1 MLNLE
6 GKRALIFGVASE
18 SSLAWAISNWLIK
31 AGSTCVLSY
40 QQRFKSRIIQLT
52 KDVEGIEALEVCDVS
67 KEDEVKDLFN
77 RVSGK
82 FDMIVHAIGYS
93 PASALSKPVIF
104 TSEEDY
110 NTTMV
115 VSAYSLQRIARHS
128 LKRLNQNSAIVT
140 LTYLGA
146 TSVVPGYRI
155 MGTAKAA
162 LESLVRELSP
172 ILGDAG
178 HRINAI
184 SAGPVKTLAASGVPG
199 FDDILEYM
207 EKSAPMRKNID
218 QDDVAKTALFLL
230 SGLSSGITGQTIF
243 VDNGYNIIGVPPHLN
258 ELNQ

>member
-77 RVSGK
+77 RVDGK

-104 TSEEDY
+104 TLKKII
-110 NTTMV
+110 T
-115 VSAYSLQRIARHS
+115 LQWWYQHTHYKGLQDTLLRNLI
-128 LKRLNQNSAIVT
+128 QIVQ
-140 LTYLGA
+140 L
-146 TSVVPGYRI
+146 
-155 MGTAKAA
+155 
-162 LESLVRELSP
+162 
-172 ILGDAG
+172 
-178 HRINAI
+178 
-184 SAGPVKTLAASGVPG
+184 
-199 FDDILEYM
+199 
-207 EKSAPMRKNID
+207 
-218 QDDVAKTALFLL
+218 
-230 SGLSSGITGQTIF
+230 
-243 VDNGYNIIGVPPHLN
+243 
-258 ELNQ
+258 